1 MTRIQ
6 RLTAACRTG
15 VLLGCGLLLT
25 LPAVAQDVQPN
36 FPVELDKKL
45 AARASDV
52 NEVTMNKTMLKFA
65 ALFLHS
71 DEKDDAEAQHLIQ
84 NLNAIYVRNYEFSQP
99 GQYTAG
105 DLNTIRQQFLGADWN
120 PMVKVR
126 SKKGEGDTDVYVKM
140 VGNEVKGMFVL
151 DAEPTELNMVYIS
164 GSIRPE
170 DLKDTQRQLW
180 RAEFESTEKLDQG
193 GEMKLQI
200 QTLRFAPAWFNASG
214 LDRMFRGR
222 S

>member
-1 MTRIQ
+1 MTRMQ
-6 RLTAACRTG
+6 RWIATCRTG

-36 FPVELDKKL
+36 FPIELDKKL

-52 NEVTMNKTMLKFA
+52 NEVTMNKTMLTFA
-65 ALFLHS
+65 SQFLDS
-71 DEKDDAEAQHLIQ
+71 KDKDDAQARRLIQ
-84 NLNAIYVRNYEFSQP
+84 NLNAIYVRSYEFSQP
-99 GQYTAG
+99 GQYTPE
-105 DLNTIRQQFLGADWN
+105 DLKIIRQQFLGPDWN

-151 DAEPTELNMVYIS
+151 DAEPKELDMVYIS

-170 DLKDTQRQLW
+170 DLKQLSGN
-180 RAEFESTEKLDQG
+180 FGIPNLNLQKGPTKESK
-193 GEMKLQI
+193 
-200 QTLRFAPAWFNASG
+200 
-214 LDRMFRGR
+214 
-222 S
+222 

>member
-15 VLLGCGLLLT
+15 ALLGCGLLLT
-25 LPAVAQDVQPN
+25 LPAVAQDIQPN
-36 FPVELDKKL
+36 FPVALDKKL

-65 ALFLHS
+65 SQFLDS
-71 DEKDDAEAQHLIQ
+71 KEKDDVHAQRLIQ
-84 NLNAIYVRNYEFSQP
+84 NLNAIYVRSYEFSEP
-99 GQYTAG
+99 GQYTPD
-105 DLNTIRQQFLGADWN
+105 DLKTIRQQFLGPDWN

-151 DAEPTELNMVYIS
+151 NAEPKELDMVYIS

-170 DLKDTQRQLW
+170 DLKELSGNFGVPNLNLQKS
-180 RAEFESTEKLDQG
+180 APKESK
-193 GEMKLQI
+193 
-200 QTLRFAPAWFNASG
+200 
-214 LDRMFRGR
+214 
-222 S
+222 

>member
-1 MTRIQ
+1 MTRMQ
-6 RLTAACRTG
+6 RWTAACRTG
-15 VLLGCGLLLT
+15 ALLGCGLLLT
-25 LPAVAQDVQPN
+25 LPAVAQDLQPN

-65 ALFLHS
+65 SQFLDS
-71 DEKDDAEAQHLIQ
+71 KDKDDVQAQRLIQ
-84 NLNAIYVRNYEFSQP
+84 NLNAIYVRSYEFSEP
-99 GQYTAG
+99 GQYTPE
-105 DLNTIRQQFLGADWN
+105 DLKTIRQQFLGPDWN

-151 DAEPTELNMVYIS
+151 DAEPKELDMVYIS

-170 DLKDTQRQLW
+170 DLKQLSGN
-180 RAEFESTEKLDQG
+180 FGVPNLNLQKSSTKESK
-193 GEMKLQI
+193 
-200 QTLRFAPAWFNASG
+200 
-214 LDRMFRGR
+214 
-222 S
+222 

>member
-1 MTRIQ
+1 MTRMQ

-15 VLLGCGLLLT
+15 ALLSCGLLLA
-25 LPAVAQDVQPN
+25 LPVVAQDVQPN

-65 ALFLHS
+65 SQFL
-71 DEKDDAEAQHLIQ
+71 DEKDKDDVEAQRLIQ
-84 NLNAIYVRNYEFSQP
+84 NLNAIYVRNYEFSEP
-99 GQYTAG
+99 GQYTPE
-105 DLNTIRQQFLGADWN
+105 DLKTIRQQFLGPDWN

-151 DAEPTELNMVYIS
+151 DAEPKELDMVYIS

-170 DLKDTQRQLW
+170 DLKELSGN
-180 RAEFESTEKLDQG
+180 FGVPNLN
-193 GEMKLQI
+193 LQKS
-200 QTLRFAPAWFNASG
+200 PAKEAK
-214 LDRMFRGR
+214 
-222 S
+222 

>member
-1 MTRIQ
+1 MTRFQ
-6 RLTAACRTG
+6 RVTSACRIA

-25 LPAVAQDVQPN
+25 LPVLGQDTQPN

-45 AARASDV
+45 AAHASDV

-65 ALFLHS
+65 SQFL
-71 DEKDDAEAQHLIQ
+71 DGKDKDDAQAQRLIQ
-84 NLNAIYVRNYEFSQP
+84 NLNAIYVRSYEFSQP
-99 GQYTAG
+99 GQYTPE
-105 DLNTIRQQFLGADWN
+105 DLKTIRRQFLGPDWN

-151 DAEPTELNMVYIS
+151 DAEPKELDMVYIS

-170 DLKDTQRQLW
+170 DLKQLSGN
-180 RAEFESTEKLDQG
+180 FGVPNLNLQKSSTKESK
-193 GEMKLQI
+193 
-200 QTLRFAPAWFNASG
+200 
-214 LDRMFRGR
+214 
-222 S
+222 

>member
-1 MTRIQ
+1 MTRLQ

-15 VLLGCGLLLT
+15 VLLGCGLLMA

-65 ALFLHS
+65 SQFLDS
-71 DEKDDAEAQHLIQ
+71 KDKGDAQAQRLIQ
-84 NLNAIYVRNYEFSQP
+84 NLNAIYVRSYEFSAP
-99 GQYTAG
+99 GQYTAD
-105 DLNTIRQQFLGADWN
+105 DLKTIRQQFLGAEWN

-151 DAEPTELNMVYIS
+151 NAEPKELDMVYIS

-170 DLKDTQRQLW
+170 DLKELSGN
-180 RAEFESTEKLDQG
+180 FGVPNLN
-193 GEMKLQI
+193 LQKSPSKE
-200 QTLRFAPAWFNASG
+200 AK
-214 LDRMFRGR
+214 
-222 S
+222 

>member
-6 RLTAACRTG
+6 RFTAACRTG

-25 LPAVAQDVQPN
+25 LPAVAQDIQPN

-45 AARASDV
+45 AARASDM

-65 ALFLHS
+65 SQFL
-71 DEKDDAEAQHLIQ
+71 DGKDKDDAQAQRLIQ
-84 NLNAIYVRNYEFSQP
+84 NLNAIYVRSYEFSQP
-99 GQYTAG
+99 GQYTPE
-105 DLNTIRQQFLGADWN
+105 DLKTIRQQFLGPDWN

-151 DAEPTELNMVYIS
+151 DAEPKELDMVYIS

-170 DLKDTQRQLW
+170 DLKELSGNFGVPNLNLQKN
-180 RAEFESTEKLDQG
+180 STKEAK
-193 GEMKLQI
+193 
-200 QTLRFAPAWFNASG
+200 
-214 LDRMFRGR
+214 
-222 S
+222 

>member
-1 MTRIQ
+1 MTGIQ
-6 RLTAACRTG
+6 RSIAGFRTC
-15 VLLGCGLLLT
+15 VLLGCGFLLT

-36 FPVELDKKL
+36 FPVALDKKL

-65 ALFLHS
+65 SQFLDS
-71 DEKDDAEAQHLIQ
+71 KDKDDVEAQHLIQ
-84 NLNAIYVRNYEFSQP
+84 NLNAIYVRSYEFSEP
-99 GQYTAG
+99 AQYTPD
-105 DLNTIRQQFLGADWN
+105 DLQAIRQQFLGPDWN

-151 DAEPTELNMVYIS
+151 NAEPKELDMVYIS

-170 DLKDTQRQLW
+170 DLKELSGNFGVPNLNLQKSP
-180 RAEFESTEKLDQG
+180 AKESK
-193 GEMKLQI
+193 
-200 QTLRFAPAWFNASG
+200 
-214 LDRMFRGR
+214 
-222 S
+222 

>member
-1 MTRIQ
+1 MTRMQ
-6 RLTAACRTG
+6 RFTAACRTG

-65 ALFLHS
+65 SQFLDS
-71 DEKDDAEAQHLIQ
+71 KNKDDAQAQRLIQ
-84 NLNAIYVRNYEFSQP
+84 NLNAIYVRSYEFSQP
-99 GQYTAG
+99 GQYTPE
-105 DLNTIRQQFLGADWN
+105 DLTIIRRQFLGPDWN

-151 DAEPTELNMVYIS
+151 DAEPKELDMVYIS

-170 DLKDTQRQLW
+170 DLKDLSGNFGVPNLNLQKSPTK
-180 RAEFESTEKLDQG
+180 ESK
-193 GEMKLQI
+193 
-200 QTLRFAPAWFNASG
+200 
-214 LDRMFRGR
+214 
-222 S
+222 

>member
-15 VLLGCGLLLT
+15 ALLSCGLLLA
-25 LPAVAQDVQPN
+25 LPVVAQDIQPN

-65 ALFLHS
+65 SQFL
-71 DEKDDAEAQHLIQ
+71 DEKDKDDVEAQRLIQ
-84 NLNAIYVRNYEFSQP
+84 NLNAIYVRNYEFSEP
-99 GQYTAG
+99 GQYTPE
-105 DLNTIRQQFLGADWN
+105 DLKTIRQQFLGPDWN

-151 DAEPTELNMVYIS
+151 DAEPKELDMVYIS

-170 DLKDTQRQLW
+170 DLKQLSGN
-180 RAEFESTEKLDQG
+180 FGIPNINLQKGTTKESK
-193 GEMKLQI
+193 
-200 QTLRFAPAWFNASG
+200 
-214 LDRMFRGR
+214 
-222 S
+222 

>member
-6 RLTAACRTG
+6 RLTTACRTG
-15 VLLGCGLLLT
+15 LLLSCGLVLT
-25 LPAVAQDVQPN
+25 LPVVAQDLQPN

-52 NEVTMNKTMLKFA
+52 NEVTMNNTMLKFA
-65 ALFLHS
+65 SQFL
-71 DEKDDAEAQHLIQ
+71 DTKNKDDAQAQRLIQ
-84 NLNAIYVRNYEFSQP
+84 NLNAIYVRSYEFSEP
-99 GQYTAG
+99 GQYTPD
-105 DLNTIRQQFLGADWN
+105 DLKTIRQQFLGPDWN

-151 DAEPTELNMVYIS
+151 NAEGKELDMVYIS

-170 DLKDTQRQLW
+170 DLKQLSGN
-180 RAEFESTEKLDQG
+180 FGVPNLN
-193 GEMKLQI
+193 LQKS
-200 QTLRFAPAWFNASG
+200 PAKEAK
-214 LDRMFRGR
+214 
-222 S
+222 

>member
-1 MTRIQ
+1 MTRMKRWI
-6 RLTAACRTG
+6 AACRTG

-25 LPAVAQDVQPN
+25 LPAIAQDVQPN

-65 ALFLHS
+65 SQFLDS
-71 DEKDDAEAQHLIQ
+71 KDKDDAQAQRLIQ
-84 NLNAIYVRNYEFSQP
+84 NLNAIYVRSYEFSQP
-99 GQYTAG
+99 GQYTPE
-105 DLNTIRQQFLGADWN
+105 DLQTIRRQFLGPDWN

-151 DAEPTELNMVYIS
+151 DAEPKELDMVYIS

-170 DLKDTQRQLW
+170 DLKELSGSFGVPNLNLQKSPTK
-180 RAEFESTEKLDQG
+180 ESK
-193 GEMKLQI
+193 
-200 QTLRFAPAWFNASG
+200 
-214 LDRMFRGR
+214 
-222 S
+222 

>member
-15 VLLGCGLLLT
+15 ALLSCGLLLA
-25 LPAVAQDVQPN
+25 LPVVAQDVQPN

-65 ALFLHS
+65 SQFL
-71 DEKDDAEAQHLIQ
+71 DEKEKDDVEAQRLIQ

-99 GQYTAG
+99 GQYTPE
-105 DLNTIRQQFLGADWN
+105 DLKTIRQQFLGPDWN

-151 DAEPTELNMVYIS
+151 DAEPKELDMVYIS

-170 DLKDTQRQLW
+170 DLKELSGNFGVPNLNLQKSSTK
-180 RAEFESTEKLDQG
+180 ESK
-193 GEMKLQI
+193 
-200 QTLRFAPAWFNASG
+200 
-214 LDRMFRGR
+214 
-222 S
+222 

>member
-6 RLTAACRTG
+6 RSIAACGTA
-15 VLLGCGLLLT
+15 VLLGCALLLT
-25 LPAVAQDVQPN
+25 LPAVAQDSQPS

-65 ALFLHS
+65 SQFL
-71 DEKDDAEAQHLIQ
+71 DGKDKDDAQAQRLIQ

-99 GQYTAG
+99 GQYTAE
-105 DLNTIRQQFLGADWN
+105 DLQTIRRQFIGPDWN

-151 DAEPTELNMVYIS
+151 DAEPKELDMVYIS

-170 DLKDTQRQLW
+170 DLKELSGNFGVPNLNLPKS
-180 RAEFESTEKLDQG
+180 APKESK
-193 GEMKLQI
+193 
-200 QTLRFAPAWFNASG
+200 
-214 LDRMFRGR
+214 
-222 S
+222 

>member
-6 RLTAACRTG
+6 RFTAACRTG

-25 LPAVAQDVQPN
+25 LPAVAQDIQPN

-45 AARASDV
+45 AARASDM

-65 ALFLHS
+65 SQFL
-71 DEKDDAEAQHLIQ
+71 DGKDKDDAQAQRLIQ
-84 NLNAIYVRNYEFSQP
+84 NLNAIYVRSYEFSQP
-99 GQYTAG
+99 GQYTPE
-105 DLNTIRQQFLGADWN
+105 DLKTIRQQFLGPDWN

-151 DAEPTELNMVYIS
+151 DAEPKELDMVYIS

-170 DLKDTQRQLW
+170 DLKELSGNFGVPNLNLQKS
-180 RAEFESTEKLDQG
+180 STKEAK
-193 GEMKLQI
+193 
-200 QTLRFAPAWFNASG
+200 
-214 LDRMFRGR
+214 
-222 S
+222 